1 MSHPGVDVKTARRIL
16 DFVNKPGAVNGEEG
30 PGGQWVSCVCLC
42 YFMSWRA
49 LLSLMFCSV
58 VCSCLCVVRG
68 ACGFRSSV

>member
-42 YFMSWRA
+42 CFMS
-49 LLSLMFCSV
+49 
-58 VCSCLCVVRG
+58 
-68 ACGFRSSV
+68 